1 MDFTQFKRFIF
12 IINGRG
18 FRRLS
23 KFMAQKIIRLGFP
36 KAAQEYKA
44 GQLDQLVNTLEQMIL
59 QLNNTFSNNI
69 PEENAEQQGWF
80 FK

>member
-1 MDFTQFKRFIF
+1 
-12 IINGRG
+12 
-18 FRRLS
+18 
-23 KFMAQKIIRLGFP
+23 MAQKIIRLGFP
-36 KAAQEYKA
+36 KAAKEYKA

-69 PEENAEQQGWF
+69 PEDNAEQQGWF